1 MVPARRGRLRHR
13 DADHDECADH
23 HDHDHD
29 DCAGQ
34 HHHDHHDCA
43 NHHDH
48 DHDDDCTG
56 QHHHDV
62 GAERD
67 RRADNLESGIGR
79 FAAGGD
85 GRHFGRHLP
94 ECEWGHLPPQRQVE
108 PDRSDRSARGRTR
121 ETTSGRRSTCSGA
134 TCSPAAWTDRAG
146 VRHTATHIVEG
157 SSTPSSDRQ
166 LPTPP
171 SVGGKAFFESFESMS
186 WDAFRTGVY
195 HRDVDAHG
203 FPMSAPGELTWQGD
217 HDLSCGSPATKRTLD
232 KSDRSSSFYVCN
244 PGPSGTNEHGMT
256 SVGHVDSYSVAWF
269 SPKQT
274 FSSISEVCWDV
285 NISTDVLGHRQ
296 WWEVSVEPV
305 DGPDVT
311 AISWLAGT
319 ANVPDYGEAHAVVLG
334 FGPDNPPYAKLSVGN
349 DVVGEGSPDDPA
361 ARGDV
366 RIRRPHCLT
375 WNEDLTVTYSTVD
388 GEGEPFIWTTETPV
402 DLPAGELKVVFKDHN
417 YTPNKDCAAMPGG
430 ECQSYTWHWDNIVV
444 RN

>member
-1 MVPARRGRLRHR
+1 MVIPIVVCAVFAIGFISGRSSG
-13 DADHDECADH
+13 DAGTDEPDASVESTLDIAPLEPSTTVVQLEEAD
-23 HDHDHD
+23 
-29 DCAGQ
+29 
-34 HHHDHHDCA
+34 
-43 NHHDH
+43 
-48 DHDDDCTG
+48 
-56 QHHHDV
+56 
-62 GAERD
+62 
-67 RRADNLESGIGR
+67 
-79 FAAGGD
+79 AGGSSV
-85 GRHFGRHLP
+85 P
-94 ECEWGHLPPQRQVE
+94 
-108 PDRSDRSARGRTR
+108 
-121 ETTSGRRSTCSGA
+121 
-134 TCSPAAWTDRAG
+134 
-146 VRHTATHIVEG
+146 TA
-157 SSTPSSDRQ
+157 
-166 LPTPP
+166 P

-244 PGPSGTNEHGMT
+244 PGPSGTNQHGMT

-319 ANVPDYGEAHAVVLG
+319 ANVPDYGEARAVVLG

-349 DVVGEGSPDDPA
+349 DVVGEGSPDDPE

-417 YTPNKDCAAMPGG
+417 YTPNKDCTPCRAASAELHLALGQHRRQFVGLRGGGG
-430 ECQSYTWHWDNIVV
+430 EPAPTKNADRRTGVTRRSVWCAPRWRGSV
-444 RN
+444 RRASGPTVPTSKDGCGSGASAR